1 MNVLK
6 ILSWINKSLQLLFLT
21 SNTNNQTVILFGL
34 AVKWQEIFT
43 QTVVFGPLFFFR
55 WKKTDSHALIFFFSF
70 WGKVKY
76 WCYCLFGELEA
87 RETGIWLDVVLALTF
102 VLYSSSRSGGLAS
115 GVIWLCS
122 TLRTYWCCLAVKHSI
137 CWGCSKGTGN
147 I

>member
-43 QTVVFGPLFFFR
+43 QTVVFVFR

-76 WCYCLFGELEA
+76 
-87 RETGIWLDVVLALTF
+87 
-102 VLYSSSRSGGLAS
+102 
-115 GVIWLCS
+115 
-122 TLRTYWCCLAVKHSI
+122 
-137 CWGCSKGTGN
+137 
-147 I
+147 